1 MTKQVIVHAPFDVR
15 LDELPSDERPL
26 GPYEL
31 RVRTELT
38 ALSPGTETR
47 IYTGQE
53 AERFAY
59 RVRYPMPIGYN
70 NVGRIVEVGSEVRE
84 YQVGGRIF
92 SRMPHIDEYIV
103 AERVFAAPPPAGSR
117 PAPLAAF
124 AEGSPRPEFAEG
136 RVVGTA
142 VRGAGAA
149 PPAGSRPAPLAAFA
163 EGRVGLPRDLGG
175 GGAAVRGA
183 GAAPPAGSRPA
194 PLAAFAEGSPRPEFA
209 EGQVGLPGD
218 LGGGGALSG
227 GAGAAPPPLNAPHGV
242 PAANVPANY
251 GLIAPVPD
259 SVPSEHA
266 VFTHLFTLGL
276 PMAVAQLSFQARA
289 ARLQLVAGRPQ
300 GPS

>member
-70 NVGRIVEVGSEVRE
+70 NVGRVVEVGSEVRE

-103 AERVFAAPPPAGSR
+103 AERVFASPPAAGPRPPAG
-117 PAPLAAF
+117 L
-124 AEGSPRPEFAEG
+124 PREPG
-136 RVVGTA
+136 IS
-142 VRGAGAA
+142 GAA
-149 PPAGSRPAPLAAFA
+149 
-163 EGRVGLPRDLGG
+163 
-175 GGAAVRGA
+175 
-183 GAAPPAGSRPA
+183 AAPSSLSATHGM
-194 PLAAFAEGSPRPEFA
+194 
-209 EGQVGLPGD
+209 
-218 LGGGGALSG
+218 SG
-227 GAGAAPPPLNAPHGV
+227 GPR
-242 PAANVPANY
+242 
-251 GLIAPVPD
+251 
-259 SVPSEHA
+259 
-266 VFTHLFTLGL
+266 L
-276 PMAVAQLSFQARA
+276 PMGNTARV
-289 ARLQLVAGRPQ
+289 RL
-300 GPS
+300 